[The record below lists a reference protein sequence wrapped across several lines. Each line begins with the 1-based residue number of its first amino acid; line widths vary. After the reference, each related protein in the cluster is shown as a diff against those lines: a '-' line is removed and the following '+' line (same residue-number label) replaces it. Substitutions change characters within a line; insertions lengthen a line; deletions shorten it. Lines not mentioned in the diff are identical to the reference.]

1 MTSNKIL
8 LICLAFIALTA
19 CNAGSKRQTN
29 HHMENEKRTLVKLET
44 TMGNITVALYNETPK
59 HRDNFIKLV
68 KEGVYDS
75 TLFHRVIK
83 QFMIQA
89 GDPDSKN
96 ASDTAMLGSGDVG
109 YTIPAEFN
117 PKFFHK
123 KGVLAAARQGDD
135 VNPEKA
141 SSGCQFYIVTG
152 RKFTEP
158 QLLGME
164 NKINEQREEAL
175 FDSLARQH
183 MKEIYKMRKAGDNAG
198 LLELQDTLEAQAREL
213 ADKEEK
219 FRFTPEQIKAYSTIG
234 GAPHLD
240 GSYTVFGEVVEGMDV
255 VDKIQQVK
263 TDRSDRPEEDVKIIK
278 ATILD

>member
-175 FDSLARQH
+175 FDSPARQH

-240 GSYTVFGEVVEGMDV
+240 GSYTVFGEVTEGMEV
-255 VDKIQQVK
+255 VDNIEIAK
-263 TDRSDRPEEDVKIIK
+263 TNRADRPIENIRILK
-278 ATILD
+278 ASIQ

>member
-1 MTSNKIL
+1 MISNKIL

-19 CNAGSKRQTN
+19 CSAGSKKQTN

-219 FRFTPEQIKAYSTIG
+219 VRFTPEQIKAYSTVG

-240 GSYTVFGEVVEGMDV
+240 GSYTVFGEVTEGMEV
-255 VDKIQQVK
+255 VENIEIAK
-263 TDRSDRPEEDVKIIK
+263 TNRADRPVENIRILK
-278 ATILD
+278 ASIQ